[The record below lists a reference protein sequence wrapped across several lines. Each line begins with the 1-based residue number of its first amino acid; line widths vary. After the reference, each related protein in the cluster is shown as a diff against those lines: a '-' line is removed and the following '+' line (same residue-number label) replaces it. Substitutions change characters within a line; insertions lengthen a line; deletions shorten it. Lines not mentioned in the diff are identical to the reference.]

1 MFPINQINPYARA
14 QVPSNNIV
22 WVQGIEGAK
31 AQQITPGSTLLL
43 LDSEQDRFYI
53 KACDQYGI
61 CMPLKAF
68 EFKAIVETPAA
79 PFPTVDAQAGVAAQY
94 VTIDEL
100 NSFKEE
106 ITNLVKELKESNEQP
121 ISDNAAGTK
130 YTAIPTGK

>member
-1 MFPINQINPYARA
+1 MFPINNQINPYARA
-14 QVPSNNIV
+14 QVPANNIL

-61 CMPLKAF
+61 CMPLKIFDFTAV
-68 EFKAIVETPAA
+68 VEAPPAVEVQTGA
-79 PFPTVDAQAGVAAQY
+79 AAQY

-106 ITNLVKELKESNEQP
+106 VTNLIKELKQPDEQP
-121 ISDNAAGTK
+121 ISDNAASSK
-130 YTAIPTGK
+130 YTIPAGK